1 MRETFPTKK
10 VVADNKASFKAKT
23 TRGESDE
30 YNKMP

>member
-10 VVADNKASFKAKT
+10 VVADNKASCKVKI

-30 YNKMP
+30 YN